1 MVAVRRNPLPNG
13 GEISE
18 VRDDVH
24 LDIDRWEN
32 DGGRNINTRSNRM
45 KDTFY

>member
-1 MVAVRRNPLPNG
+1 MTIAVVRMNPLPNG
-13 GEISE
+13 GEVSD

-32 DGGRNINTRSNRM
+32 DGGRSISAGNNLR
-45 KDTFY
+45 

>member
-1 MVAVRRNPLPNG
+1 MTIAVVCMNPLPNG
-13 GEISE
+13 GEVSD

-32 DGGRNINTRSNRM
+32 DGGRSISAKNNLG
-45 KDTFY
+45 